1 MADESQGQGQQRQI
15 PLRIDESKMT
25 TTYANTI
32 KTATLQDEVVLDFGL
47 NMPAPGA
54 DGNPML
60 VFSVNSRVVMNW
72 SGAKRLAITLGQ
84 AVRQYEE
91 RNGEIQIGQGAASG
105 EAKPRLAD

>member
-1 MADESQGQGQQRQI
+1 MADESQGKPQQRQI

-25 TTYANTI
+25 TAYANTI

-47 NMPAPGA
+47 NLPAPGP

-60 VFSVNSRVVMNW
+60 VFSVGSRVIMNW

-91 RNGEIQIGQGAASG
+91 RHGEIKIGGNAPPEG
-105 EAKPRLAD
+105 GPRLAD

>member
-1 MADESQGQGQQRQI
+1 MAEETQGEQRQI
-15 PLRIDESKMT
+15 PLRIDESKLT

-32 KTATLQDEVVLDFGL
+32 KTATLQDEVILDFGL

-60 VFSVNSRVVMNW
+60 VFSVGSRVVMNW

-91 RNGEIQIGQGAASG
+91 RNGEIQIQQQAPPSG
-105 EAKPRLAD
+105 EGGPRLAD